1 MTVHAK
7 FRGEPANLPVAD
19 TGSSASPARRLT
31 ALTNDPL
38 LIKALQDLAGGG
50 IDVSVVPDLRNL
62 SDELLQHGAGTAL
75 IDAEALD
82 SPLEG
87 VVDAISQQLPDV
99 RLMVAGHGTEQQ
111 QLASRIASQTVFRFV
126 HKPASPQRLKL
137 FLDAAARPGERHVA
151 TVATPAAST
160 APARISTSSGGKS
173 PRTLAI
179 GGIVAVAAIATA
191 AWAFWPTSKTPET
204 ASAAPAP
211 VAAGKPGQDQ
221 VAALIERARAASAA
235 GRYVASDGS
244 SSAEMYQEALR
255 MQPANRAAREGF
267 DQAIEQGLHKA
278 EEALLAGKLN
288 DASTVAAVVALL
300 APDNSRLD
308 FLNAQL
314 SKELARANMDA
325 TQRQANEARQV
336 QIRAAL
342 DVMKERLQRGTLIEP
357 AAGSAVASF
366 REAETIG
373 VNDPAVRTARE
384 TLVAALLTAADAEIT
399 AHRNPAARKLL
410 DSARSI
416 NSNAPGLDVLR
427 RRVDEVVVA
436 PAAPEPA
443 VTPPR
448 VETPPPVAT
457 APTPP
462 PAAAPV
468 EAVAAPAAAA
478 PAANPAN
485 TVISARNLKLVR
497 SEDPIYP
504 ERALQKL
511 TSGWVELE
519 FTVMKNGT
527 VKAITVTKAEPA
539 RVFDEAASAALA
551 RYRFAPVMRDG
562 VAVEQRASIRM
573 RFTAQDAK

>member
-1 MTVHAK
+1 LTVHAK
-7 FRGEPANLPVAD
+7 IRGEPANLPVAD

-82 SPLEG
+82 SPVEG
-87 VVDAISQQLPDV
+87 VVDAIHQQLPDV

-111 QLASRIASQTVFRFV
+111 QLASRIASQAVFRFV

-137 FLDAAARPGERHVA
+137 FLDAATRPSERTVT
-151 TVATPAAST
+151 TVAAPAANA
-160 APARISTSSGGKS
+160 APARIRTASGGKA
-173 PRTLAI
+173 PQALVIGGVVAVLAI
-179 GGIVAVAAIATA
+179 AAA
-191 AWAFWPTSKTPET
+191 AWAFWPASKTADT
-204 ASAAPAP
+204 APAIPAPATNAP
-211 VAAGKPGQDQ
+211 VQDQ
-221 VAALIERARAASAA
+221 IAALIERAKAASAA
-235 GRYVASDGS
+235 SRYVASDGS

-255 MQPANRAAREGF
+255 LQPSSRAAREGF
-267 DQAIEQGLHKA
+267 DKAIEQGLHKA
-278 EEALLAGKLN
+278 EEALLAGRLN
-288 DASTVAAVVALL
+288 DASAVAAAVALL
-300 APDNSRLD
+300 APGNSRLD

-314 SKELARANMDA
+314 SKEMARANMDA
-325 TQRQANEARQV
+325 SQRQANEARQV

-342 DVMKERLQRGTLIEP
+342 DVMKDRLQRGTLIEP

-373 VNDPAVRTARE
+373 VNDPAVRSARE
-384 TLVAALLTAADAEIT
+384 ALVAALLTAADAEIT

-427 RRVDEVVVA
+427 RRVDEVVA
-436 PAAPEPA
+436 QPAAPEPA
-443 VTPPR
+443 AQPPR
-448 VETPPPVAT
+448 AEPPPVAAVTPPPT
-457 APTPP
+457 AAPEVAAAP
-462 PAAAPV
+462 PAAAS
-468 EAVAAPAAAA
+468 
-478 PAANPAN
+478 PAN
-485 TVISARNLKLVR
+485 EVISARNLKILR
-497 SEDPIYP
+497 SENPVYP
-504 ERALQKL
+504 ERALEKL
-511 TSGWVELE
+511 VSGWVELE

-539 RVFDEAASAALA
+539 KIFDEAATSALA
-551 RYRFAPVMRDG
+551 RYRFAPVTRDG
-562 VAVEQRASIRM
+562 SPVEQRASLRM